1 MAFIRKKLVY
11 AAIQE
16 AFCEAEKNPN
26 LNYNL
31 TGQQKLLNGIILAD
45 KSLTEDEKAETMRIL
60 TESYDSFRII
70 KNEGVKRICENCRDE
85 CLATL
90 YCEICIRNYL
100 KACFS
105 NWTSTNVDI
114 DNLIRKCQME
124 SLAPSRIIEWIPYD
138 SLQNI
143 KYLTTG
149 GFSKIYTAKW
159 IDGPYDKWISKKQ
172 QLNRFGTLKVVLKEL
187 ENVESANGNWFE
199 EVKYII
205 LKYY

>member
-1 MAFIRKKLVY
+1 MSFIRKELVY

-16 AFCEAEKNPN
+16 AFCETEKNPN

-31 TGQQKLLNGIILAD
+31 TGQQKLLNGIIFAD
-45 KSLTEDEKAETMRIL
+45 KSLTEDEKAETVRIL

-70 KNEGVKRICENCRDE
+70 KNEGEKRICENCRDE

-100 KACFS
+100 KVCFS
-105 NWTSTNVDI
+105 TWTSRNDAI
-114 DNLIRKCQME
+114 DNLIQKCQME

-143 KYLTTG
+143 KYLTKS
-149 GFSKIYTAKW
+149 GFSEIYTANW
-159 IDGPYDKWISKKQ
+159 VDGPYDK
-172 QLNRFGTLKVVLKEL
+172 
-187 ENVESANGNWFE
+187 
-199 EVKYII
+199 
-205 LKYY
+205 